1 MKYKPD
7 FEEAIPRLEAFWRGE
22 FIDRPCMDIT
32 APKGKP
38 FHGHVPDTI
47 EQRWTDQN
55 YIIENA
61 EAKMESTYFAGEAVP
76 IFRPNL
82 GPDLFSALLG
92 GTICYNSERTSWV
105 APFLDWN
112 HLPSF
117 EIDENSFEWQWH
129 IKLYDR
135 LKERSPD
142 RYFVTVPDCHS
153 GGDALLAMRGG
164 TDLCMDIYDHPE
176 EIKTVMKYLEKA
188 LVRFNEAFQKKVKET
203 GQNGHVTSWLRT
215 WSPVFAT
222 PVQLDLL
229 ALISPAMFEEF
240 FLNEVKL
247 QCHVAENTIFHLDGP
262 DAIKHLPIICELPVN
277 AVQWVPGAGQKPMIA
292 WLDLLKEIQS
302 YGKGLHLSCHKDEV
316 EVLVSELSSNGLY
329 ICTSADSPEEADELL
344 KTARSLAHK

>member
-7 FEEAIPRLEAFWRGE
+7 FEEVIPRLEAFWRGE

-32 APKGKP
+32 TPKGERR
-38 FHGHVPDTI
+38 HVRAPDTI
-47 EQRWTDQN
+47 EKQWTDQD
-55 YIIENA
+55 YIIENI
-61 EAKMESTYFAGEAVP
+61 EAGMESTYFAGEAVP

-92 GTICYNSERTSWV
+92 GTIHYSEGTSWV
-105 APFLDWN
+105 TPFLDWDN
-112 HLPSF
+112 PPSF

-129 IKLYDR
+129 IELYDR

-153 GGDALLAMRGG
+153 GGDALMAMRGG
-164 TDLCMDIYDHPE
+164 TNLCMDIYDHPE
-176 EIKTVMKYLEKA
+176 AIKAVMKNLEKV
-188 LVRFNEAFQKKVKET
+188 LLRFNEAFRKKVEET
-203 GQNGHVTSWLRT
+203 GQNGHVTSWLRV

-229 ALISPAMFEEF
+229 ALISPAMFKEF
-240 FLNEVKL
+240 FLDEVNL

-262 DAIKHLPIICELPVN
+262 EAIKHLPIIYELPVN
-277 AVQWVPGAGQKPMIA
+277 AVQWVPGTGKGPITA

-302 YGKGLHLSCHKDEV
+302 HGKGLRLSCHKDEV
-316 EVLVSELSSNGLY
+316 ETLVSELSSNGLY
-329 ICTSADSPEEADELL
+329 ILTEVNSPEEADELL
-344 KTARSLAHK
+344 KKARSFAHK